1 MDYIFLIIGFF
12 LLIKGADI
20 FVSGAAAISKK
31 LGIPSVIVGL
41 TIVSLGTSAPELAVS
56 VISSIQGSNDIAVG
70 NVLGSNIFNTLWC

>member
-1 MDYIFLIIGFF
+1 MSYIFLIVGFF

-20 FVSGAAAISKK
+20 FVSGASNISKK

-56 VISSIQGSNDIAVG
+56 AISSLEGSNEIAVG
-70 NVLGSNIFNTLWC
+70 NVLAQIFLIH